1 MNVSFSMEFRR
12 AWRRLR
18 RAPGFSLS
26 VIVLIALS
34 LGGVAAVGTAGWSL
48 FGKPL
53 PYAQAGQLVTLS
65 AFSGRFG
72 MHMGL
77 SEALVEELD
86 RVDEIAGLGIIGQPF
101 DLPLDDGRRLRAASI
116 DHRLVEVFG
125 LAPVAGRTFNAGDT
139 RPGADPVALISART
153 WREQFASRPGLIGRV
168 IELEDSTVRVIGVLP
183 DKFAIPESGTG
194 IWLPMELGPDKIG
207 PQSIAQFGSLTVIA
221 RSAGDFTPAQLEQRL
236 RGRLGS
242 DERLQGLR
250 QMLEI
255 EYRVRPLRELWSSG
269 QRQGLMI
276 LGSATLVVLLAAWL
290 NLAGLWLARWTGR
303 DHELAV
309 QAALG
314 ARRGQ
319 ALVGVCLE
327 YVLLGVP
334 GGVLALLVAAL
345 GLDALYALGV
355 LEENGPLRATVSMP
369 TWLAGAALLGAGLIP
384 ILATLAWQT
393 RRVAGNSSQFLG
405 GRGLGA
411 RSSGARLRQGL
422 MIGQI
427 GIAFSLLVTLGLLLA
442 SWLNLLDQELGF
454 EKNRLV
460 AASITTPQPGPP
472 ATDAGVAAVVER
484 LRSLPGVD
492 GVSWTNVVPFGRS
505 EMLSSI
511 SLEDRPDEPLPVRP
525 RSAGEDFF
533 RVAGIELLAGRRFGP
548 EDAGDAVATVIVDK
562 AFEDAYL
569 GGSALGRRF
578 GMADGP
584 DSHDKVMIVGVV
596 ASVRHMSPDEQD
608 ANPTVYTFSPAPQSQ
623 QQILMRTS
631 IEPSVLVRDVQTLIE
646 RELGEDRIDFAATL
660 DALVRRT
667 VNDREPQLA
676 LLGTFSGLALVLVFY
691 GLYALQSYNVAAG
704 TAEIGLRKALG
715 ATERSI
721 LVRTLARSAWLL
733 PPGLIIGA
741 LAGWLATWL
750 VGERLYQVSLFEPW
764 LWLAAAAAIGA
775 TLVLASL
782 APALR
787 ATRVQPL
794 EALDYE

>member
-1 MNVSFSMEFRR
+1 MNLSLSMEFRR
-12 AWRRLR
+12 AWRRLQ

-53 PYAQAGQLVTLS
+53 PYPQAGQLVTLS

-86 RVDEIAGLGIIGQPF
+86 RAGEIERLGIIGQPF
-101 DLPLDDGRRLRAASI
+101 DLPLNDGRRLRAAAI

-125 LAPVAGRTFNAGDT
+125 LGPIVGRTFNADDT
-139 RPGADPVALISART
+139 LPGADPVALISART
-153 WREQFASRPGLIGRV
+153 WREQFDSQPDLIGRV

-183 DKFAIPESGTG
+183 DEFAIPESGTG
-194 IWLPMELGPDKIG
+194 IWLPMELGPDTIG
-207 PQSIAQFGSLTVIA
+207 PHAVAQFGSLTVIA
-221 RSAGDFTPAQLEQRL
+221 RTGGDLTPAQLEQRL
-236 RGRLGS
+236 RGRFDS
-242 DERLQGLR
+242 DERLQAVRRGL
-250 QMLEI
+250 EA
-255 EYRVRPLRELWSSG
+255 EFHVRPLRELWSSG

-276 LGSATLVVLLAAWL
+276 LASATLVVLLAAWL

-303 DHELAV
+303 DHELAIE
-309 QAALG
+309 AALG

-327 YVLLGVP
+327 YVLLSIP
-334 GGVLALLVAAL
+334 GGLLALLVAAV
-345 GLDALYALGV
+345 GLDALYALAV
-355 LEENGPLRATVSMP
+355 LEENGPLRANVSMP
-369 TWLAGAALLGAGLIP
+369 TWLTGVALLGLGLIP

-393 RRVAGNSSQFLG
+393 RTVAGSSSQFLG

-411 RSSGARLRQGL
+411 RSSGRRVRQGL

-427 GIAFSLLVTLGLLLA
+427 GIAFSLLVTLALLLT
-442 SWLNLLDQELGF
+442 SWVNLLNQELGF
-454 EKNRLV
+454 EKSRLV
-460 AASITTPQPGPP
+460 AASVTSPEQGMPI
-472 ATDAGVAAVVER
+472 TDAGVAAVIER

-492 GVSWTNVVPFGRS
+492 AVSWTNVVPFGRM

-511 SLEDRPDEPLPVRP
+511 SLEGRPDEPLPVRP

-533 RVAGIELLAGRRFGP
+533 RVAGIDLLAGRSFGP

-562 AFEDAYL
+562 AFEDAYM
-569 GGSALGRRF
+569 GGVALGRRF
-578 GMADGP
+578 GMASGP
-584 DSHDKVMIVGVV
+584 DSHSEVTIVGVV
-596 ASVRHMSPDEQD
+596 ASVRHMSPDERD
-608 ANPTVYTFSPAPQSQ
+608 ANPTVYTFSPVPLSQ

-631 IEPSVLVRDVQTLIE
+631 IEPSVLVKDAQTLIE
-646 RELGEDRIDFAATL
+646 RELGQDRIGFVATL
-660 DALVRRT
+660 DSLVRRT
-667 VNDREPQLA
+667 VRDREPQLA
-676 LLGTFSGLALVLVFY
+676 LLGAFSGLALVLVFY

-715 ATERSI
+715 ATERAI

-733 PPGLIIGA
+733 PPGLIIGG
-741 LAGWLATWL
+741 LAGWLATRL
-750 VGERLYQVSLFEPW
+750 VGERLYQVSFFEPR

-775 TLVLASL
+775 TIVLASL

-794 EALDYE
+794 EALSYE